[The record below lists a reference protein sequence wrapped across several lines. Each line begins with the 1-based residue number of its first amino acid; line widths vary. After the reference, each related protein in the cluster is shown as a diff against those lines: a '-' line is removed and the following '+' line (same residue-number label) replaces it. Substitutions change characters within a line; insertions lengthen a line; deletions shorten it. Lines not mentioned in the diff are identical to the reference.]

1 MKGGT
6 GPKRSTRV
14 GDRVREE
21 VATFLGRS
29 LSDPRL
35 TGVVVTRAEISD
47 DLSIARVL
55 VRVTGEADAAQKKR
69 VLAGL
74 SAASG
79 RIRRHVADAV
89 GLRRAPEI
97 KFHWDDGIDASDRVG
112 ELLAE
117 IERERRGK

>member
-1 MKGGT
+1 MKEGT

-21 VATFLGRS
+21 VATFVGRG

-35 TGVVVTRAEISD
+35 DGVVVTRAEISD
-47 DLSIARVL
+47 DLSIARVF
-55 VRVTGEADAAQKKR
+55 VRVAGPDDAGLRKR

-74 SAASG
+74 GAAAG

-89 GLRRAPEI
+89 GLRRAPEL

-117 IERERRGK
+117 IERERRGG